1 MNTVMRILTCA
12 VIGGVV
18 GTIHFGMLLFTV
30 RRITRTGRP
39 GAALAVSALVR
50 FAVILA
56 GFVSA
61 ALIGGFKGLMAALA
75 ALLIVRTLIV
85 RRVRKQGARETAGS
99 TECGSR

>member
-1 MNTVMRILTCA
+1 
-12 VIGGVV
+12 
-18 GTIHFGMLLFTV
+18 V
-30 RRITRTGRP
+30 RRISRTSRP
-39 GAALAVSALVR
+39 GSALIASTLIR

-85 RRVRKQGARETAGS
+85 RRVRRQGGADTAA
-99 TECGSR
+99 SRGGGWR